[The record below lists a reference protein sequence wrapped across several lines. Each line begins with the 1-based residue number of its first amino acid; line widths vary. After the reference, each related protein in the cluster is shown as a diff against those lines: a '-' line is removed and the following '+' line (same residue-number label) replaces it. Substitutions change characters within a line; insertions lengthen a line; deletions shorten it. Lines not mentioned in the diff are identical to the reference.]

1 MIGAVASSSAAI
13 AAVTQLGAN
22 GVTQQSPSAL
32 QPQAQAAAS
41 SPAIVSEVAKTSA
54 NGIITWQITYAD
66 GATATMT
73 SSGPV
78 PSSKVNIV
86 V

>member
-1 MIGAVASSSAAI
+1 MIGAAASNSAVT
-13 AAVTQLGAN
+13 AAVTQLGAY
-22 GVTQQSPSAL
+22 GGTQQVQSAL
-32 QPQAQAAAS
+32 QPQAQAAAP
-41 SPAIVSEVAKTSA
+41 SPSIVSEVAKTSA

-78 PSSKVNIV
+78 PATSVNIV

>member
-1 MIGAVASSSAAI
+1 MIGAAATNPAVS
-13 AAVTQLGAN
+13 AAVTQLGAI
-22 GVTQQSPSAL
+22 GGAQQALSAL
-32 QPQAQAAAS
+32 QPQAQAAAP

-66 GATATMT
+66 GATGTMT

-78 PSSKVNIV
+78 PSSKLNIV